1 MIKSF
6 LRKQFIHLLAK
17 LVLMSFLEKQIYMS
31 TYELKK
37 CMKIITSIEHLFN
50 IVYNHVNL
58 IKLKNVLLLEKE

>member
-17 LVLMSFLEKQIYMS
+17 LVLMSFLEKEIYMS

-37 CMKIITSIEHLFN
+37 
-50 IVYNHVNL
+50 
-58 IKLKNVLLLEKE
+58 

>member
-37 CMKIITSIEHLFN
+37 CIKIITSIEHLFN
-50 IVYNHVNL
+50 SL
-58 IKLKNVLLLEKE
+58 QSRKSIKLKNVLLLEKE